1 MERRQRSQPR
11 VPVRREHRE
20 RLARLREHFVAL
32 EDHLVLRRVECDAAR
47 GERLRDGRVAIARLR
62 LVVVIRE
69 YGVDAQLRGEAWN
82 LVARARMPDDQ
93 PAAAAREARRQFGD
107 AVMDELDAPVAG
119 AGKRIEDLAIEYESA
134 MHLRRRRQGVI

>member
-1 MERRQRSQPR
+1 M
-11 VPVRREHRE
+11 
-20 RLARLREHFVAL
+20 
-32 EDHLVLRRVECDAAR
+32 ECDAAR
-47 GERLRDGRVAIARLR
+47 GEILRNGRVPIARLR

-69 YGVDAQLRGEAWN
+69 YGVDAQLRGEARY

-93 PAAAAREARRQFGD
+93 PAPAAIEACRQFGN
-107 AVMDELDAPVAG
+107 AGMDELDAPVAG